1 MEKEGVVIETS
12 LDKKFVKA
20 INMIKEYDDKRKF
33 SIDEIATADKMVN
46 INPTKQEDIGGL
58 CISTYNKVLRW
69 ILRGDTLCD
78 VIIPEGEKVYECT
91 TSKNCPHGVFVAN
104 KIILTNPRTIDDN
117 LVLDLYEK
125 SDLPWKSYFQILPII
140 ALRGFEKSCDKIIND
155 KVTKDNKNEALEI
168 YCSFLNLKEDE
179 KVGIYKEIE
188 KRIRNT

>member
-1 MEKEGVVIETS
+1 MQDRAIIETTIN
-12 LDKKFVKA
+12 KNFVKA

-33 SIDEIATADKMVN
+33 PIDEIVTADKKVN
-46 INPTKQEDIGGL
+46 INPIRQENIGGL

-104 KIILTNPRTIDDN
+104 KIILTNP
-117 LVLDLYEK
+117 
-125 SDLPWKSYFQILPII
+125 
-140 ALRGFEKSCDKIIND
+140 IIND

>member
-1 MEKEGVVIETS
+1 MEKIVVETS
-12 LDKKFVKA
+12 LNKKFVKA
-20 INMIKEYDDKRKF
+20 INMIKGYDDKRRF
-33 SIDEIATADKMVN
+33 PLDEIVTADKLVN
-46 INPTKQEDIGGL
+46 TNPIEQNDIGGL

-91 TSKNCPHGVFVAN
+91 TSENCPHGVFVTN

-140 ALRGFEKSCDKIIND
+140 ALRGFKKSCDRIVKD

-168 YCSFLNLKEDE
+168 YCNFLNLKNEE
-179 KVGIYKEIE
+179 KIGIYKEIE
-188 KRIRNT
+188 EKIKSR